1 MKMGDNARRNAEERY
16 YINNRLSNIIDLY
29 ADLT

>member
-1 MKMGDNARRNAEERY
+1 MGNDARRNAEERY
-16 YINNRLSNIIDLY
+16 YINNRPSNIIDLY